1 MMLTEARHSAGLNV
15 WSGMAKLV
23 DITDESFEREVLGA
37 DGTTVVDFWAPWCGP
52 CLKLT
57 PHLERFADAL
67 GGETRLVKMDIESQP
82 DAAARLR
89 VRGLPVLI
97 AFRDGDELS
106 RLRGVKSPRDVE
118 RWLRELADAPKASE
132 QVGPAL
138 TS

>member
-1 MMLTEARHSAGLNV
+1 
-15 WSGMAKLV
+15 MAKLV
-23 DITDESFEREVLGA
+23 DVTDESFERDVLKAG
-37 DGTTVVDFWAPWCGP
+37 GTTVVDFWAPWCGP

-57 PHLERFADAL
+57 PHLERLAGSL
-67 GGETRLVKMDIESQP
+67 GEETRVLKMDIESQP
-82 DAAARLR
+82 DTATRLK

-118 RWLRELADAPKASE
+118 RWLRGLGAEPAASE